1 MPPKAKSATTSS
13 TSATSKPPGETVAR
27 ARTSSPASADGAE
40 TPIQFVKGVGPKLG
54 ALLKSRG
61 LATVKDIFTFFPRAY
76 EDRSKLKKVSE
87 VLEGESATLTVKVGT
102 VKKIPIRAFGKGGM
116 KSILEVRASDETG
129 GLSLKWFH
137 APRGMEERFIPG
149 VELIVHGTI
158 KMYMGRPEI
167 VHPEI
172 SWSASSSEH
181 NVGRVIPVYVEI
193 EGIPTRSLRKI
204 LWEAL
209 ERYSDTMTEDLPERY
224 LTQHQLPKLS
234 QAIRE
239 IHFPTSE
246 APDKIAQLV
255 EFNTPAH
262 WRLIYE
268 EFFKFEYLILRQR
281 LRMEKQT
288 APAYGKGDGP
298 AAMKSLEDS
307 LPFKLTGGQKTAI
320 AEIIKDITQPHP
332 MNRLIQGDV
341 GSGKTAVAFLTA
353 GFVLAEGAQATLMA
367 PTEILAEQHYKNA
380 IRLFGGRLNVA
391 LLTGKSTAR
400 EREALLARLKGGEP
414 ILLIGTH
421 ALIEEPVQFAN
432 LSYIMIDEQ
441 HRFGV
446 EQRRTLKMKGV
457 RETVDGQ
464 GTTKKTLPHSL
475 ILTATPIPRTLALT
489 AYGDLAVTSITEMP
503 PGRTPIIT
511 KLCQDNTT
519 KGRAYE
525 TIRRELRDGHQA
537 YFVYPLVE
545 ESEAEGFT
553 HLKSAVAEAE
563 RLQKEVFPEF
573 KVGLLHG
580 QMRPDEKAK
589 IMEAF
594 KQKETQILVSTT
606 VIEVGVDVPNST
618 VMVIEHAERFGLSQ
632 LHQLRGRVGRGAA
645 QSYCFLMSHPRVA
658 ENSAVRL
665 DVLEETNDGF
675 KIAEADLEIRG
686 PGEFLGTRQAGGL
699 PFRLANL
706 VRDRDWL
713 VRARDDAQGL
723 LQEDPELLQPEHS
736 RLRRY
741 YEREGK
747 IQFERLKTS

>member
-1 MPPKAKSATTSS
+1 M
-13 TSATSKPPGETVAR
+13 G
-27 ARTSSPASADGAE
+27 
-40 TPIQFVKGVGPKLG
+40 
-54 ALLKSRG
+54 
-61 LATVKDIFTFFPRAY
+61 TVKDLFTFFPRAY

-87 VLEGESATLTVKVGT
+87 VVEGESATLTVKVQSM
-102 VKKIPIRAFGKGGM
+102 KKIPLRAFGRGGM
-116 KSILEVRASDETG
+116 RSILEVRASDESG

-137 APRGMEERFIPG
+137 VPRGMEERFVPG
-149 VELIVHGTI
+149 TELIVHGTI
-158 KMYMGRPEI
+158 KMYMNRPEI

-172 SWSASSSEH
+172 SWSAASSEH

-224 LTQHQLPKLS
+224 LSAHQLPKLS
-234 QAIRE
+234 AAIRE

-268 EFFKFEYLILRQR
+268 EFFKFEYLVLRQC
-281 LRMEKQT
+281 LRMEKQ
-288 APAYGKGDGP
+288 AAISYGKDGGP
-298 AAMKSLEDS
+298 EAMKALEEQ
-307 LPFKLTGGQKTAI
+307 LPFKLTGGQKKAI
-320 AEIIKDITQPHP
+320 EEIVKDITQPHP

-353 GFVLAEGAQATLMA
+353 GFVLAEGSQATLMA

-380 IRLFGGRLNVA
+380 VKIFGGRLNVA
-391 LLTGKSTAR
+391 LLTGKSTAK
-400 EREALLARLKGGEP
+400 EREHLLGRLKSGEP
-414 ILLIGTH
+414 ILLVGTH
-421 ALIEEPVQFAN
+421 ALIEDPVQFAN
-432 LSYIMIDEQ
+432 LTYIMIDEQ

-446 EQRRTLKMKGV
+446 EQRRALRLKGV
-457 RETVDGQ
+457 KETADG
-464 GTTKKTLPHSL
+464 KKIFPHSL

-511 KLCQDNTT
+511 KVCQDNTT

-525 TIRRELRDGHQA
+525 TIRRELKDGHQA
-537 YFVYPLVE
+537 YFIYPLVE

-563 RLQKEVFPEF
+563 RLQKEVFPEY

-589 IMEAF
+589 VMEAY
-594 KQKETQILVSTT
+594 KNKETQILVSTT
-606 VIEVGVDVPNST
+606 VVEVGVDVPNST
-618 VMVIEHAERFGLSQ
+618 IMVIEHAERFGLSQ
-632 LHQLRGRVGRGAA
+632 LHQLRGRVGRGAL
-645 QSYCFLMSHPRVA
+645 QSYCFLFSHPRVGDT
-658 ENSAVRL
+658 SSVRL
-665 DVLEETNDGF
+665 NVLEETNDGF

-706 VRDRDWL
+706 VRDREWL

-723 LQEDPELLQPEHS
+723 LKDDPELLQPAHS